1 MFNNTE
7 YEDNQTTM
15 ASPPHTKYHQPSRM
29 IAEGVIF
36 LLAFTGNTALLAW
49 MIVNIKKRIRFH
61 SYIISLAVADLSVAL
76 FAVLGE
82 LIRETQDR
90 RWSAS
95 DGACRVFMLVQVI
108 TLMASNYMIAAIA
121 IDRHHSLFSP
131 LKKPLDSA
139 KLICIAWTLACIFA
153 TPQLFVFEKRE
164 HNGEPMCLTRFDNQN
179 DSEKTIYIVYAS
191 VFAFFIP
198 FFFITFAYV
207 RIVAKLWNTRHSSL
221 PDSQYKKKTRVRT
234 LKMTCAIIM
243 VFILCGFPY
252 FATEL
257 YVAVNP
263 PQPLNSSGKTPWQLK
278 IYSVFSILAVSNS
291 AVNPYIFFLFYAFRQ
306 ARQNCVSALA
316 SSRTRVRSYRAASQT
331 DNTKRTVVELEETN
345 RVVGHYGERLEEDTG
360 SKV

>member
-1 MFNNTE
+1 MFNDTE
-7 YEDNQTTM
+7 FQDNGTM
-15 ASPPHTKYHQPSRM
+15 ATTLPPWTSYHQPSRM

-36 LLAFTGNTALLAW
+36 ILAFTGNTALLAW
-49 MIVNIKKRIRFH
+49 MVVNKRVRFH

-76 FAVLGE
+76 FGVLGE
-82 LIRETQDR
+82 LIREALDR
-90 RWSAS
+90 RWLAS
-95 DGACRVFMLVQVI
+95 DGACRVFTLVQVI
-108 TLMASNYMIAAIA
+108 TLLASNYMIAAIA
-121 IDRHHSLFSP
+121 VDRYHSLFSP
-131 LKKPLDSA
+131 LKKPLDSG

-153 TPQLFVFEKRE
+153 TPQLFIFQRTIHSGV
-164 HNGEPMCLTRFDNQN
+164 PMCLTTFGKDAP
-179 DSEKTIYIVYAS
+179 EKTIYIVYAT

-198 FFFITFAYV
+198 FSFITFAYV
-207 RIVAKLWNTRHSSL
+207 RIVAKLWNTRHSTL

-263 PQPLNSSGKTPWQLK
+263 PKPTDSSRKSSLQQK
-278 IYSVFSILAVSNS
+278 IYGVFSILAVSNS
-291 AVNPYIFFLFYAFRQ
+291 AVNPYIFFVFYAFRQ
-306 ARQNCVSALA
+306 ARQNCVNVLA

-345 RVVGHYGERLEEDTG
+345 RAVGPCGERIEDDVG
-360 SKV
+360 CKV